1 LPNLFSISPKVRRRF
16 LWVALVLACG
26 VWLVRSNAFWNALSP
41 VTQKSLLYE
50 LAGTYK
56 IDPLLLAAII
66 RSESTFWP
74 FAESRAGAMGLM
86 QLLPSTAEEEARLLN
101 LDYQDSEDLYRN
113 DINLRL
119 GTHYFSRVLKSFDGN
134 LVLGLAAY
142 NAGVGK
148 VRSWKLQS
156 FGRDQDSLVEDIPV
170 RETRRYVQRVL
181 AAYRHFK
188 LIQKIKRALQG
199 LE

>member
-1 LPNLFSISPKVRRRF
+1 MPNLFAFSPKLRRRL
-16 LWVALVLACG
+16 LWLVLALSCCL
-26 VWLVRSNAFWNALSP
+26 WLVRSNAFWNALSP

-101 LDYQDSEDLYRN
+101 VDYQDREDLYRN

-119 GTHYFSRVLKSFDGN
+119 GTHYFSRLLKTFNGN
-134 LVLGLAAY
+134 LVLALAGY
-142 NAGVGK
+142 NAGVTK
-148 VRSWKLQS
+148 VKSWKLRS
-156 FGRDQDSLVEDIPV
+156 FGRDQESLVEDIPV
-170 RETRRYVQRVL
+170 KETRRYVQRVL
-181 AAYRHFK
+181 STYRHFK
-188 LIQKIKRALQG
+188 RIQNVKRALQG